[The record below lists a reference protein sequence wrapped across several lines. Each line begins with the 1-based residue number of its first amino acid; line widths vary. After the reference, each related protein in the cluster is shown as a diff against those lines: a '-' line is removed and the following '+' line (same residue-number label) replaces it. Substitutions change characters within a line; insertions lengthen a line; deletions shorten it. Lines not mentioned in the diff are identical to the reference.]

1 MYRTL
6 YCNDI
11 RDEHIGKTVQLA
23 GWVDVVRDHGGVIFI
38 DLRDYTGVTQVVVH
52 NEEFLKNVNRETV
65 ISVTGKVEKRD
76 EETVNAKIATGT
88 VELVAESL
96 EVLGKSYNMLPF
108 EVRASRNSKDELRLK
123 YRYLDLRNPK
133 NHENLVIRSK
143 IIRHLRNKM
152 EDKGFLDMQ
161 TPILTASS
169 PEGARDFLV
178 PSRKHPGKFYAL
190 PQAPQQFKQLLM
202 VSGFD
207 RYFQVAPCFRD
218 EDARADRSPGEFY
231 QLDFE
236 MAFATQEEV
245 LEVCEDVVYDTFKTF
260 SDKKVTPKP
269 FRRITYAE
277 AMMKYGSD
285 KPDLRNPLIICDLTD
300 FFADVNFPA
309 FRGKPV
315 RGIVANCQ
323 GKSNKFFED
332 SLKYATSSEV
342 GLGGL
347 GYITLKEGVFLGP
360 IAKFLTDEKKAEIT
374 TLTGVKEG
382 ETLFFICDDK
392 KNDAEKK
399 AGHIRTWLAD
409 KNQLDLIKDDAFE
422 FCFIVDF
429 PMYEIDEETGDTIF
443 THNPF
448 SMPQGGMEALMGD
461 DPTEVLAYQY
471 DLVCNGI
478 ELASGAVRNHDIEIM
493 KKAFDIAG
501 YSEDELKSRF
511 NALYTAFQYGAP
523 PHAGMAP
530 GIDRMVMLLT
540 DEEKI
545 LDVIAFPLNGNAQ
558 DLLLGAPSEVTN
570 QQLEDVHLLG
580 NNSALATRAA
590 ATGGAKRGGEK
601 RSTFSNAQQLN
612 QLALTEAEETVM
624 NSVFAKMSESEA
636 KLKDIDTENTE
647 EMIYVMPMTNVLRE
661 DERKQPFT
669 RESLLEGAPE
679 RSDDSWQVPRLVK

>member
-1 MYRTL
+1 MYRTHR
-6 YCNDI
+6 CNEI
-11 RDEHIGKTVQLA
+11 RESHIGQTVQLA
-23 GWVDVVRDHGGVIFI
+23 GWVDVIRDHGGVLFV
-38 DLRDYTGVTQVVVH
+38 DLRDETGVTQVVVH
-52 NEEFLKNVNRETV
+52 DENLVKGISKETV
-65 ISVTGKVEKRD
+65 ISVSGEVTKRD
-76 EETVNAKIATGT
+76 ENTVNPKIETGL
-88 VELVAESL
+88 VELVVDTL
-96 EVLGKSYNMLPF
+96 EVLGVCSRDLPF
-108 EVRASRNSKDELRLK
+108 EIGSNDTNENIRLK
-123 YRYLDLRNPK
+123 HRFLDLRNSDLH
-133 NHENLVIRSK
+133 NNIILRSK
-143 IIRHLRNKM
+143 VIGHMRRLM
-152 EDKGFLDMQ
+152 EERGFLDIQ

-207 RYFQVAPCFRD
+207 KYYQIAPCFRD

-245 LEVCEDVVYDTFKTF
+245 LEVCEDVIYDTFKTF
-260 SDKKVTPKP
+260 SNKKITEKP
-269 FRRITYAE
+269 FRRITYAD

-332 SLKYATSSEV
+332 SLKFATSSEV

-360 IAKFLTDEKKAEIT
+360 IAKFLSDEKKAEIV

-399 AGHIRTWLAD
+399 AGHIRSWLAR
-409 KNQLDLIKDDAFE
+409 KEQLDLIKDDAFE

-448 SMPQGGMEALMGD
+448 SMPQGGMEALLGD
-461 DPTEVLAYQY
+461 DPTKVLAYQY

-501 YSEDELKSRF
+501 YSEEELKSRF
-511 NALYTAFQYGAP
+511 AALYNAFQYGAP

-530 GIDRMVMLLT
+530 GIDRTVMLLT

-545 LDVIAFPLNGNAQ
+545 LEVIAFPLNGNAQ

-590 ATGGAKRGGEK
+590 QSGTSKRQGDK

-612 QLALTEAEETVM
+612 QLELTEVEEGIM